1 MRCDIF
7 NLIRSMHLFDI
18 DSRLKYD
25 MSEPDFPTH
34 AHRTL
39 RYQLIKVPWLRR
51 RLFLSAVKL
60 VNLFKE
66 VWKEGRGIFKLF
78 TEKNN
83 KNNQTL
89 RRKSYF

>member
-1 MRCDIF
+1 
-7 NLIRSMHLFDI
+7 MHLFDI
-18 DSRLKYD
+18 DSSLKYD
-25 MSEPDFPTH
+25 ITDPDFLTH
-34 AHRTL
+34 AYRTL

-78 TEKNN
+78 IEKNN

-89 RRKSYF
+89 REKVNFEDIYHI